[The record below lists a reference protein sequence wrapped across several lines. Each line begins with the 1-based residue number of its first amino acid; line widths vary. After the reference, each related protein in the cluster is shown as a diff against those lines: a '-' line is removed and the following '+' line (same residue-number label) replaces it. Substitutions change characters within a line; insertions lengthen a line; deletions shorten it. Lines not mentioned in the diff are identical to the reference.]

1 MDEKN
6 KDKIVA
12 LVNAYAQG
20 KRIEYRRPNGWM
32 ETKLELGPLD
42 AEYNAY
48 RIKPQDECTPFKNVN
63 DCMAEMVKHTPFG
76 ILKNSS
82 GEYIPI
88 LKYNHGGISV
98 ISGCDEIIVETWANA
113 LENYTF
119 VDNTPFGIKEDIENN
134 KTERK

>member
-20 KRIEYRRPNGWM
+20 KR
-32 ETKLELGPLD
+32 
-42 AEYNAY
+42 
-48 RIKPQDECTPFKNVN
+48 TPFKNVD
-63 DCMAEMVKHTPFG
+63 DCMTEMVKHTPFG
-76 ILKNSS
+76 ILKNCS
-82 GEYIPI
+82 GEYAPI

-113 LENYTF
+113 LEDYTF
-119 VDNTPFGIKEDIENN
+119 VDDTPFGIKEHIENN
-134 KTERK
+134 KTEQKIENNDSRMARI

>member
-20 KRIEYRRPNGWM
+20 KR
-32 ETKLELGPLD
+32 
-42 AEYNAY
+42 
-48 RIKPQDECTPFKNVN
+48 TPFKNVN
-63 DCMAEMVKHTPFG
+63 DCMTEMVKHTPFG
-76 ILKNSS
+76 ILKNRS
-82 GEYIPI
+82 GEYVPI

-113 LENYTF
+113 LEDLTF
-119 VDNTPFGIKEDIENN
+119 VDDTPFGIKEHIENN
-134 KTERK
+134 KTEQK